1 MPAPIPKY
9 ELRSLEAIRRHY
21 DIERELAERLRAAPA
36 EERRKLYATVYDE
49 LFRRVPDH
57 PQGPGVEH
65 AISERVFHQQLG
77 FVKRFLTREMTFL
90 EIGAG
95 DCRLSNAL
103 APQVRRVFAVDVS
116 EEWAGNVRLQP
127 NVEQVLSDGART
139 PLQDASVDL
148 AYSHQ
153 FMEHLHPDDAQE
165 QLRDVLRILVPGGR
179 YICVTPNRLTG
190 PHDVSRYFDDVA
202 TGLHLKEY
210 SSGELHGALREAG
223 FPQVSTLVG
232 ARGRYVR
239 GPQAP
244 INVLEAFLEAAPSS
258 VRRRLAGWLPMR
270 LLLGVT
276 MVATK

>member
-1 MPAPIPKY
+1 MPAAIPRY
-9 ELRSLEAIRRHY
+9 ELRSLEAIRRQY
-21 DIERELAERLRAAPA
+21 DVERELAERLRAATA
-36 EERRKLYATVYDE
+36 EERQKLYATVYDE

-57 PQGPGVEH
+57 PQCSGVENP
-65 AISERVFHQQLG
+65 ISERVFHQQLG
-77 FVKRFLTREMTFL
+77 FVKRFLTTEMTFL

-95 DCRLSNAL
+95 DCRLSNAV
-103 APQVRRVFAVDVS
+103 APYVRRVFAVDVS
-116 EEWAGNVRLQP
+116 EELTGNVRLQP

-139 PLQDASVDL
+139 PLQDASVDV

-153 FMEHLHPDDAQE
+153 FMEHLHPEDAQE

-190 PHDVSRYFDDVA
+190 PHDVSRYFDDIA

-210 SSGELHGALREAG
+210 SCGELHGMLRDVG
-223 FPQVSTLVG
+223 FSRVATLVG

-239 GPQAP
+239 APRAP
-244 INVLEAFLEAAPSS
+244 INVLESLLDAAPSS
-258 VRRRLAGWLPMR
+258 VSRRLAGWLPMR

-276 MVATK
+276 VVATK